1 MSTAWSREQQQR
13 LPVCRRGTLGG
24 SNAGQRCAPQP
35 PAQPSVPSS
44 RYGGGSFSFSRL
56 ISAVTQRFN
65 TEFELKQVS
74 GCRLAPI
81 PSPACPAEPRACR
94 ALVAVTGCS
103 LRGPRAA
110 PALPSPPSQ
119 LEQFKADNQDI
130 GFGSG
135 TRALEQA
142 LERTRTNINWV
153 KENKEVVHAWF
164 RAETASS

>member
-1 MSTAWSREQQQR
+1 M
-13 LPVCRRGTLGG
+13 
-24 SNAGQRCAPQP
+24 
-35 PAQPSVPSS
+35 
-44 RYGGGSFSFSRL
+44 
-56 ISAVTQRFN
+56 
-65 TEFELKQVS
+65 
-74 GCRLAPI
+74 
-81 PSPACPAEPRACR
+81 CP
-94 ALVAVTGCS
+94 ALVAVAGCS
-103 LRGPRAA
+103 PRR
-110 PALPSPPSQ
+110 PSPSVPPSQ